1 MLIYKRDGCGR
12 IITAVGSTIKTLR
25 LMALIVWHSLCHPL
39 AESVVDYA
47 EAKILKSGCRQ
58 SGGLNEAQA
67 KALLDIAL
75 DCLLKLVQA
84 QPGLRYTQLL
94 NEAIDQMLKE
104 TDYTKEH
111 IKLALALALLQ
122 LIVEGYVV
130 IQNRQ
135 IFLPSTAGGD
145 NEVF

>member
-1 MLIYKRDGCGR
+1 MLTYKCD
-12 IITAVGSTIKTLR
+12 S
-25 LMALIVWHSLCHPL
+25 S
-39 AESVVDYA
+39 E
-47 EAKILKSGCRQ
+47 
-58 SGGLNEAQA
+58 LNEAQA

-135 IFLPSTAGGD
+135 IFLPSR
-145 NEVF
+145 